1 MTPAQNSTGI
11 EGLDDILCGGLTPN
25 RLYLTEGVPGSGK
38 TTLAM
43 QFLIEGARR
52 KEPTL
57 YVTLSESAAELKSV
71 GLSHGWSF
79 DGITTRELAA
89 SEEAQIGRAP
99 VGTRFTNAHLVCRIL
114 HAQNKNTTVE

>member
-1 MTPAQNSTGI
+1 MFFFFIDTAPT
-11 EGLDDILCGGLTPN
+11 DIY
-25 RLYLTEGVPGSGK
+25 LYGHTLSLHDALPIS
-38 TTLAM
+38 LAM

-79 DGITTRELAA
+79 DGITIRELAA
-89 SEEAQIGRAP
+89 SEEALRPGDQYTMFHPSEVEQIGRAH
-99 VGTRFTNAHLVCRIL
+99 V
-114 HAQNKNTTVE
+114 